1 MIGSVLGQR
10 FEIQGL
16 LADGPVFSV
25 YFARDTQASRDVCVR
40 LVKAPFSGEPRFKA
54 SLQEAVERYR
64 PVTGP
69 QIEAIHRLVDDGSDA
84 FLVGD
89 LTRGPTLQ
97 DRIRKLA
104 PFSVPLSVQIAH
116 SICKALDS
124 LHRAGLAHGDVAS
137 QNVILMANDE
147 ARLQMAGIWQ
157 AYSSSA
163 TAGTV
168 VLPSMAPYL
177 APEISSGG
185 EPSPSG
191 DVYAVGILL
200 YELLTG
206 RLPYYAETAIATT
219 FQHRDLPTPSV
230 RSINPSVP
238 NFLEELVRRAMAKDP
253 ADRYANAAEMAADL
267 RALME
272 ALRFG
277 KTLKWPLRP
286 VSGKS
291 PSSDSHRTAVH
302 TAQSTPGPVAP
313 KMSALRP
320 PEDDQA
326 RERRRKE
333 RDVPVWML
341 VATAAMGAV
350 VISLLCVWVFFNLS
364 RPRILRVPDIK
375 SLTVTEARS
384 MLDELKLE
392 LRVRTRE
399 PNDKVEIDRILDVD
413 PEPGQEVREGGR
425 VYVTVSAGSRYVEVP
440 ELTKMTIDKA
450 RTVLEGLGLTLD
462 PLTEER
468 PSSSIP
474 LGDIVETIP
483 PARAKTERGSRVK
496 LIVSSGLVQAP
507 ESIGRASVYTLAVTV
522 RDIERPVRVRIDIN
536 DLRGTRTIF
545 EERRES
551 GDRIEVETKGYGD
564 RATFRIYYDDELVKD
579 FVQTATGGIE

>member
-1 MIGSVLGQR
+1 MIGAVLGQR
-10 FEIQGL
+10 FELQGL
-16 LADGPVFSV
+16 MVDGPIFGV
-25 YFARDTQASRDVCVR
+25 YFARDVQANRDVCVR
-40 LVKAPFSGEPRFKA
+40 LLKPPFASESRFKA
-54 SLQEAVERYR
+54 ALSECVERYR
-64 PVTGP
+64 SVTGA
-69 QIEAIHRLVDDGSDA
+69 QVEAIHRLVDDGDDA
-84 FLVGD
+84 FLIGD

-104 PFSVPLSVQIAH
+104 PFSVPVSVQIAH
-116 SICKALDS
+116 SICKALEPM
-124 LHRAGLAHGDVAS
+124 HRAGLAHGDIAS
-137 QNVILMANDE
+137 HNVVLMANDE

-157 AYSSSA
+157 AYSASG
-163 TAGTV
+163 TAGAV
-168 VLPSMAPYL
+168 VLPGMAPYL
-177 APEISSGG
+177 APEVSGGG
-185 EPSPSG
+185 EPNPSS
-191 DVYAVGILL
+191 DVYAVGIIL

-206 RLPYYAETAIATT
+206 RQPYLAETAIATT

-230 RSINPSVP
+230 RTINASVP

-286 VSGKS
+286 VAGK
-291 PSSDSHRTAVH
+291 PAAAV
-302 TAQSTPGPVAP
+302 PGPVAP
-313 KMSALRP
+313 RMSAIRP
-320 PEDDQA
+320 PEDEQT
-326 RERRRKE
+326 REKRRTE

-341 VATAAMGAV
+341 VAAAAMGAI
-350 VISLLCVWVFFNLS
+350 VISLLAVWIFFNLS

-375 SLTVTEARS
+375 SLTVSEARS
-384 MLDELKLE
+384 MLDDLNLE
-392 LRVRTRE
+392 LRVKSRE

-425 VYVTVSAGSRYVEVP
+425 VYVTVSAGSRFVEVP

-468 PSSSIP
+468 PSATIP

-483 PARAKTERGSRVK
+483 PARARTERGSRIK
-496 LIVSSGLVQAP
+496 LVVSSGIVQEP
-507 ESIGRASVYTLAVTV
+507 ETIGKAFVYSLAVTV
-522 RDIERPVRVRIDIN
+522 RDVVRPVRVRIDIN
-536 DLRGTRTIF
+536 DLRGTRTIY

-579 FVQTATGGIE
+579 FVQSASGAIE